1 MIGNVGHCVLMSL
14 GQLLSN
20 RDPEMHRRLESLA
33 LYQSLKIS
41 FTRSRSAKI
50 HNAVPGTLCE
60 RGRPSHPITP
70 CSGETLPLAMAKIV
84 LFVIMN
90 PPPET

>member
-1 MIGNVGHCVLMSL
+1 MIGNVGRCVLMSL

-20 RDPEMHRRLESLA
+20 RDPEMHRRSESLA

-41 FTRSRSAKI
+41 FSRYQAIKI
-50 HNAVPGTLCE
+50 LKLTVQVKNAS
-60 RGRPSHPITP
+60 GRNFYMDV
-70 CSGETLPLAMAKIV
+70 LPFAIAKIV

>member
-1 MIGNVGHCVLMSL
+1 MIGNVGRCVSMLSV
-14 GQLLSN
+14 QLLLS
-20 RDPEMHRRLESLA
+20 RDQEMHHLLVSLA

-41 FTRSRSAKI
+41 FSRYQAIKI
-50 HNAVPGTLCE
+50 LKLTVQVKNA
-60 RGRPSHPITP
+60 
-70 CSGETLPLAMAKIV
+70 SGSNSYMDALPFAIAKIV

>member
-1 MIGNVGHCVLMSL
+1 MIGNVGRCVSMLSV
-14 GQLLSN
+14 QLLLS
-20 RDPEMHRRLESLA
+20 RDQEMHHLLVSLA

-41 FTRSRSAKI
+41 FSRYQAIKI
-50 HNAVPGTLCE
+50 LKLTVQVKNAS
-60 RGRPSHPITP
+60 GRNFYMDV
-70 CSGETLPLAMAKIV
+70 LPFAIAKIV